1 MYWCQNGLCC
11 IFILL
16 AQKNTTT
23 LDCWTW
29 FKAIVLKLCFCKWLA
44 ERKTPLCGLWWDSLT
59 VVEMV
64 VLDIIWECDHTSNLF
79 NLVQIMLG
87 CDTVYCFILDI
98 SLWEF
103 FNDSTFKRNLQV
115 QLKWSGKI
123 FYLLQH
129 IVVGLIRNR
138 NLWKTHVKP
147 KVRKLIFKKETHLG
161 RDPRIVRPKQKKRSK
176 YRENTNTGSVIIPPI
191 NEWVKKSI
199 LYSVFH
205 FVISF
210 LSLIC
215 SSDHA
220 MLCYAMLCTD

>member
-16 AQKNTTT
+16 GQKNTTT

-44 ERKTPLCGLWWDSLT
+44 ERKTPLCGLWWDSLA

-64 VLDIIWECDHTSNLF
+64 VLDIIWGCDHTSNLF

-161 RDPRIVRPKQKKRSK
+161 RDPRIVRPKQKKK
-176 YRENTNTGSVIIPPI
+176 IQI
-191 NEWVKKSI
+191 
-199 LYSVFH
+199 
-205 FVISF
+205 
-210 LSLIC
+210 
-215 SSDHA
+215 
-220 MLCYAMLCTD
+220 